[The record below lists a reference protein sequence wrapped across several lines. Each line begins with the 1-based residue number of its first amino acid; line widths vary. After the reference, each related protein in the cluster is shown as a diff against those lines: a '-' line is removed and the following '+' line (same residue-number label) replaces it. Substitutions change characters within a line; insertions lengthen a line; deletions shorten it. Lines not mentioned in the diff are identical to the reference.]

1 MDSLFTA
8 RFGAGHAFGCNSAE
22 SEPIRM
28 KSGALCRGLALAD
41 FGHAICTVATAGDPG
56 DFFLSGKQRTI
67 SPISSRPNLT
77 KFEQNMSIGA
87 AMKTFEENFYNFTE
101 KVVYPKNAT
110 ISKKIQRLA
119 TSGRHRILSD
129 TTRCDIFTC
138 AQKLTIWPALSLAHG
153 KKKQKITKKLK
164 TKAD

>member
-1 MDSLFTA
+1 
-8 RFGAGHAFGCNSAE
+8 
-22 SEPIRM
+22 M

-101 KVVYPKNAT
+101 KVVFPKNAT
-110 ISKKIQRLA
+110 ISKKFSVLRLQA
-119 TSGRHRILSD
+119 AIGYYPIRHDAIYLR
-129 TTRCDIFTC
+129 
-138 AQKLTIWPALSLAHG
+138 ALKS
-153 KKKQKITKKLK
+153 
-164 TKAD
+164 